1 MKLFSSEI
9 FWSALSAFGTIG
21 AVIVALWQI
30 LKPKK
35 RKLVVNES
43 TSDDLDIGRFEYTVT
58 VDNVGDTS
66 VIIKE
71 CGFARKPNSNCS
83 NYLACSLKSLVGRFI
98 KVKDIDT
105 SFNLYI
111 KNQQFPLMIKSGE
124 SALIEYSI
132 MVPNFQVENH
142 TIVASDKQ
150 INRELTIF
158 RNALFVVRDTLLKTY
173 F

>member
-1 MKLFSSEI
+1 MELFSSEI
-9 FWSALSAFGTIG
+9 FWSALSAIGTIG

-30 LKPKK
+30 LKRKK
-35 RKLVVNES
+35 RKLVITTT
-43 TSDDLDIGRFEYTVT
+43 TSEEFNTGKFEFTVT

-71 CGFARKPNSNCS
+71 CGFACKPNSNCS
-83 NYLACSLKSLVGRFI
+83 DYFACSLKSLVGRFI
-98 KVKDIDT
+98 KIKDIDI
-105 SFNLYI
+105 SFNSYI

-132 MVPNFQVENH
+132 MVPNFQVKNH
-142 TIVASDKQ
+142 TIVAYDEQ
-150 INRELTIF
+150 INRGLINF
-158 RNALFVVRDTLLKTY
+158 RNALFVVRDTLLNTY